1 MRKAAVAGPNG
12 VVASH
17 HRVAAEIGAEVLRG
31 GGNAVDAAIATA
43 FAVGVAEPWMSG
55 IGGIGA
61 MLIRESK
68 TGKVSVI
75 DFGARAPA
83 RLDPAAYVLTGGSD
97 TDLFGWP
104 KVVDNRN
111 LVGPYAV
118 AIPAMVAG
126 HAMAHELFGTKSW
139 AELVTPAAEIAERG
153 VQVDWHTTLWIAA
166 AFADLRAIPAA
177 GRCFLPNG
185 APPYPPGAAIG
196 APPRLKWPAL
206 AKTLRA
212 IAEGGPRA
220 FYEGP
225 IARSVGAEVRAAG
238 GFLSEEDLAG
248 CRAVRREPATLRY
261 RGYDVHVAPEL
272 NGGPTM
278 LEALDSLQRAWSP
291 SGGSP
296 DGEAFAAYA
305 DALRPAWARRLKEL
319 GDRSPHATST
329 TNLCVLDR
337 DGNVAV
343 VTQTLLS
350 LFGARLPAART
361 RHPDEQRHQ
370 LVRPAAR
377 RAELDRRGKARFV
390 ELRATIAVGDG
401 DVIGLG
407 GAGGRRSCRRC
418 SPPSFMIDYGMT
430 LEDASTRGASTC
442 PGPTRLSPLALA
454 RRRSRPSGRVTRP
467 SRRTAKAILTTSPSR
482 ARSAGATARPRR
494 GRALAARRSRRR
506 ISEFKDHFSTR
517 SAEYAAYRPTYPRA
531 LVDFLA
537 DAAPGTEARTRLRLR
552 HGTAFGA
559 PGRALREVV
568 ATDASAKQ
576 IENAEPPAR
585 TSNTGSRRRKRAAS
599 TTRASVSSSPRRR
612 HIGLTCRPS
621 MPRRGAWRVRGGW
634 SRS

>member
-1 MRKAAVAGPNG
+1 LIDRGTLSENLSRRQSMRKAAVAGPNG

-61 MLIRESK
+61 MLFRESK

-111 LVGPYAV
+111 LVGPHAV

-166 AFADLRAIPAA
+166 AFADLSRDPGCRAL
-177 GRCFLPNG
+177 FLPNG

-212 IAEGGPRA
+212 IADGGPRA

-225 IARSVGAEVRAAG
+225 IARSIGAEVRAAG

-248 CRAVRREPATLRY
+248 CRAVGREPATLRY

-305 DALRPAWARRLKEL
+305 DALRPAWARRLKEM

-350 LFGARLPAART
+350 LFGARFLLPDSGILMNNGINWFD
-361 RHPDEQRHQ
+361 P
-370 LVRPAAR
+370 RPGAPNSIAP
-377 RAELDRRGKARFV
+377 GKRV
-390 ELRATIAVGDG
+390 LSNYTPTIAVGDG

-407 GAGGRRSCRRC
+407 GAGGRKIM
-418 SPPSFMIDYGMT
+418 PAVFNLLSFMIDYGMT
-430 LEDASTRGASTC
+430 LEDSMHAPRIDVSGPDKVVADWTLGEAAIATIGARHPTVAANREGYPYNFTIASAV
-442 PGPTRLSPLALA
+442 
-454 RRRSRPSGRVTRP
+454 RRRNGAAEAAVEPWQP
-467 SRRTAKAILTTSPSR
+467 CAEAI
-482 ARSAGATARPRR
+482 AG
-494 GRALAARRSRRR
+494 
-506 ISEFKDHFSTR
+506 
-517 SAEYAAYRPTYPRA
+517 
-531 LVDFLA
+531 
-537 DAAPGTEARTRLRLR
+537 
-552 HGTAFGA
+552 
-559 PGRALREVV
+559 
-568 ATDASAKQ
+568 
-576 IENAEPPAR
+576 
-585 TSNTGSRRRKRAAS
+585 
-599 TTRASVSSSPRRR
+599 
-612 HIGLTCRPS
+612 
-621 MPRRGAWRVRGGW
+621 
-634 SRS
+634 